1 VSKAIRVLIADDH
14 ALLREGLRKILE
26 MESDMCVVGEAV
38 DGLDTIEKAR
48 ALRPDVVLMD
58 INMPNGGGL
67 HATRTICEQLPGV
80 DVIVLTIHDDDEY
93 IIELVNAGAKGYML
107 KDVDPARV
115 IEAIRRVREGEAFI
129 PTNLM
134 TKVFQEFRRRS
145 AAEAWERAAG
155 GAEHSAAASHA
166 RQEAAH
172 RGERDPL
179 TERELEILQ
188 LIVDGRTNKEIAQA
202 LFISEKTVKNHV
214 TNILRKLDLS
224 DRTQAAVYA
233 IRNGIV
239 QVS

>member
-1 VSKAIRVLIADDH
+1 MIRVLIADDH

-26 MESDMCVVGEAV
+26 MEPDMCVVGEAV
-38 DGLDTIEKAR
+38 DGLDVIEKAR

-67 HATRTICEQLPGV
+67 NATRTICEQIPGV

-115 IEAIRRVREGEAFI
+115 VEAIRRVREGEAFI

-145 AAEAWERAAG
+145 AAEALERGSEHPATAA
-155 GAEHSAAASHA
+155 HA

-233 IRNGIV
+233 IRTGIV